1 MNSEV
6 HQTTLHMLS
15 AVFIIALVCSLIIFV
30 TDVFSRDRIA
40 LNKQISAIRMIEAVM
55 PLLHDNNLYEDR
67 LEVTELSTTVYRAR
81 QGEQKT
87 GLVFMPLSTNGYN
100 GKIELAVGVS
110 YDGVL
115 TGVRVIEQRESDG
128 LGDNIHQDKSDWIN
142 SFDQRSLLNTENK
155 AWAVKNDGGDFDQL
169 SGATISPRA
178 VINAVKNILHYY
190 DLNRND
196 LYN

>member
-67 LEVTELSTTVYRAR
+67 LEVAELSTTVYRAR